1 MRKIMLE
8 PERDTIRAKAAILC
22 VLDQRD
28 IHGDMGSILV
38 TLEHTVAALLVSIY
52 PDEPHKAAQ
61 MLNYALLQ
69 GIEDRISLYA
79 SRKENDK

>member
-1 MRKIMLE
+1 MLE
-8 PERDTIRAKAAILC
+8 SERDITRAKAAILC
-22 VLDQRD
+22 VMDQRD
-28 IHGDMGSILV
+28 IQRDMGSILV

-79 SRKENDK
+79 SRKENGK